1 MAIYTLPN
9 ESEYN
14 TGLDYFNQTDQNVY
28 KFIKEVETAN
38 TPTKTFVSG
47 SNVNIPRMTQQ
58 QWTESSYD
66 NYNYIRIS
74 TYTYNG
80 DTYTRKNVLE
90 TFEIQNK

>member
-1 MAIYTLPN
+1 MATHTLPN
-9 ESEYN
+9 GSEYN

-28 KFIKEVETAN
+28 KFIKEIETAN

-47 SNVNIPRMTQQ
+47 ANANIPRMTQQ

-66 NYNYIRIS
+66 NYNYIRTSI
-74 TYTYNG
+74 YTYDG
-80 DTYTRKNVLE
+80 DTYTRKHVLE